1 MTDIRWTPSLVEER
15 LVEAADVLKRLP
27 ERKAQGYFNTW
38 PAMSYEFSDLV
49 GRAATLSR
57 PPPSSDA
64 IRRME
69 DALTWTIGLDPVD
82 SKIVWLRASGVRW
95 KVICGVVGL
104 KRSACN
110 DRWIYGLCMIAE
122 KLNGRPN
129 TKTLSRRRVIMQHR
143 VRGSA

>member
-1 MTDIRWTPSLVEER
+1 MMTDIRWTPSLVEEH

-38 PAMSYEFSDLV
+38 PAMSYEFSDLA

-69 DALTWTIGLDPVD
+69 DDADMD
-82 SKIVWLRASGVRW
+82 H
-95 KVICGVVGL
+95 
-104 KRSACN
+104 RS
-110 DRWIYGLCMIAE
+110 
-122 KLNGRPN
+122 
-129 TKTLSRRRVIMQHR
+129 
-143 VRGSA
+143 